1 MLKAT
6 TRLLSICLN
15 RTVVLPKVSV
25 PVLNTTF
32 SFCTG
37 KHNKHE
43 NDKNHKH

>member
-15 RTVVLPKVSV
+15 RTVVLPKVSA